1 MKIIPTK
8 AQWKKWGL
16 PSKAS
21 YVGCAL
27 GVLGI
32 LLAIVLTIFTNFTHV
47 QISNKLTEKTLSNS
61 EIKASAILQD
71 VKANSVSI
79 SIVNNQIP
87 NASDNVPA
95 PLFKLYQTKVPKK
108 AKG

>member
-21 YVGCAL
+21 YVGCVL

-32 LLAIVLTIFTNFTHV
+32 LIAIVLFIFT
-47 QISNKLTEKTLSNS
+47 
-61 EIKASAILQD
+61 D
-71 VKANSVSI
+71 
-79 SIVNNQIP
+79 IP
-87 NASDNVPA
+87 HM
-95 PLFKLYQTKVPKK
+95 TKFQMS
-108 AKG
+108 